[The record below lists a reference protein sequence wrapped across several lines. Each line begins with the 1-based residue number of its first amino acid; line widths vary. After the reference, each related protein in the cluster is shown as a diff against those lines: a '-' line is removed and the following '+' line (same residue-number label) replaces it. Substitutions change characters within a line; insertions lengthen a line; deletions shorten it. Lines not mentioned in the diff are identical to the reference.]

1 MRNRGDR
8 FSAGRGTK
16 LGEREGRDVLDG
28 EDETLGN
35 VDMDSTG

>member
-1 MRNRGDR
+1 MIVFQRGGGRN
-8 FSAGRGTK
+8 